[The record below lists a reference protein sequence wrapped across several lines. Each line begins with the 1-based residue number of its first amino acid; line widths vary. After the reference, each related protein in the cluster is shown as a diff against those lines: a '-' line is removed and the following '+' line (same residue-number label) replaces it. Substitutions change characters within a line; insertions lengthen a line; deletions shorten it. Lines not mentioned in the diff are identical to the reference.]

1 MSQVAAEEISK
12 WAASVDL
19 NEADTRFQIIDR
31 LLREVLG
38 WPTQAFRMEQS
49 TIEGYADY
57 HLLRPNGKPA
67 LIVEAKRTGI
77 YFDLPQNFNHKKP
90 FRAVKTRTLL
100 TSEAVKRAII
110 QAQRYCAD
118 EGCEYGAVTNGSQFV
133 LFKAFQRGKAWRDLT
148 ALVVSN
154 TEWFSTNYADAL
166 RLLGYTSVVERQ
178 SLLEAF
184 EGSNPDSREVF
195 FPKERIVSFNQTI
208 NSNALAR
215 HIRGIVQRY
224 FGPIDVEDP
233 QFVDRCYV
241 FERTHDKNVLGI
253 RTLIRDSV
261 SPFMET
267 YGVAETEDLESGGE
281 FASRLARAVRNER
294 EGEGDVVILFGG
306 KGSGKSTFIKK
317 VLLYKPPQYLK
328 KHAISVIIDLLS
340 APKDPRSVREHLW
353 RAVIAKLDV
362 DQLLFGDRDTL
373 IRLFDDRFK
382 VAKRQELSG
391 LFEESESYNLK
402 LNELLGTWKTDEQ
415 YVASRLILWHRRHHR
430 GAIVAIDNTDQ
441 LETELQDYAFSLAA
455 EISKELGCVVL
466 ITMREERFY
475 ASKIRGMLD
484 AYQNSA
490 FHISSP
496 TPSEVFSRRIRYVLE
511 LIAGNIIEME
521 EDVLDDVQSFFR
533 VFLVDFQRDPP
544 SPLNQF
550 VTASAHGNIRLAL
563 DLFGDLVLS
572 GYTNAAEMAQS
583 RSGWVILIH
592 QVIKPLLTPTRLFY
606 DEKLSKIPNLF
617 QIRTSEGGSHFTGL
631 RILKRLSVAQDP
643 LSPSF
648 VSMSELRGFF
658 SETFGADADFRQW
671 IDRLLASNLVEAST
685 RHDSFSEEIDALKIT
700 SFGQFALTDLYKAFT
715 YCELVCTDCGMRS
728 ESHANGLVTFANT
741 EVQLF
746 NERRRFDRV
755 KLRLEK
761 MDLFVSY
768 LAQEEEREVAYF
780 SLGNEYEFVPDL
792 IRSWEAERPRVLQ
805 SASRNK

>member
-1 MSQVAAEEISK
+1 MSQVAAEDIVQLATSI
-12 WAASVDL
+12 DF

-49 TIEGYADY
+49 TLEGFADY

-67 LIVEAKRTGI
+67 LIVEAKRTGV
-77 YFDLPQNFNHKKP
+77 YFDLPANFNHKKP

-100 TSEAVKRAII
+100 TAEALKRAII

-118 EGCEYGAVTNGSQFV
+118 EGCEYGAVTNGAQFV

-148 ALVVSN
+148 ALVVSDIV
-154 TEWFSTNYADAL
+154 WFATNYTEAV
-166 RLLGYTSVVERQ
+166 RLLGYSSVIERQ

-184 EGSNPDSREVF
+184 EGNNPDSREVF

-208 NSNALAR
+208 NANALAR

-233 QFVDRCYV
+233 EFVDKCYV
-241 FERTHDKNVLGI
+241 FERAHDKNVRGI

-267 YGVAETEDLESGGE
+267 YGVADTEDAESGGV
-281 FASRLARAVRNER
+281 FANRLAKAVRKEDK
-294 EGEGDVVILFGG
+294 GDVVILFGG

-317 VLLYKPPQYLK
+317 VLMYKPPQYLK
-328 KHAISVIIDLLS
+328 KHSTPVIIDLLS

-353 RAVIAKLDV
+353 RALITKLDTE
-362 DQLLFGDRDTL
+362 QLLVADRDAL
-373 IRLFDDRFK
+373 IRLFDDRFQ
-382 VAKRQELSG
+382 VAKRQELTG
-391 LFEESESYNLK
+391 LFEDSEAYNLK
-402 LNELLGTWKTDEQ
+402 LNALLAAWKADEK
-415 YVASRLILWHRRHHR
+415 YVAARLVMWHKKHHR
-430 GAIVAIDNTDQ
+430 GAIIAVDNTDQ
-441 LETELQDYAFSLAA
+441 LENELQDYAFSLAA
-455 EISKELGCVVL
+455 EISEELGCVVL

-496 TPSEVFSRRIRYVLE
+496 TPDEVFSRRIQYVLE
-511 LIAGNIIEME
+511 LIAKSSIEIE
-521 EDVLDDVQSFFR
+521 EGFLEDVLAFFR
-533 VFLVDFQRDPP
+533 VFRADFQRDPP

-563 DLFGDLVLS
+563 DLFGDLILS
-572 GYTNAAEMAQS
+572 GYTNATEMAQS

-631 RILKRLSVAQDP
+631 RILKRLSIAQDP

-648 VSMSELRGFF
+648 VSMTDLRGFF
-658 SETFGADADFRQW
+658 SETFGADADFRHW

-685 RHDSFSEEIDALKIT
+685 RHDAFSEDIDALKIT

-715 YCELVCTDCGMRS
+715 YCDLVCTDCGMRS
-728 ESHANGLVTFANT
+728 ESHANGLVTIANT

-746 NERRRFDRV
+746 NERRRFERV

-768 LAQEEEREVAYF
+768 LAQEEDREVAYF
-780 SLGNEYEFVPDL
+780 SLGSEYEFVSDL
-792 IRSWEAERPRVLQ
+792 VKSWEIEKPRVLQ

>member
-1 MSQVAAEEISK
+1 MSQAAAEEIVQFATS
-12 WAASVDL
+12 ANL
-19 NEADTRFQIIDR
+19 NEADTRFHIIDR
-31 LLREVLG
+31 LLQDVLG

-49 TIEGYADY
+49 TVEGFADY
-57 HLLRPNGKPA
+57 HLLRPNGKSA
-67 LIVEAKRTGI
+67 LIVEAKRTGV
-77 YFDLPQNFNHKKP
+77 YFDLPANFNLRKP

-100 TSEAVKRAII
+100 TASGLKTAII

-118 EGCEYGAVTNGSQFV
+118 EGCEYGAVTNGVQFV

-154 TEWFSTNYADAL
+154 IAWFATNYTDAL
-166 RLLGYTSVVERQ
+166 RLLGYSSIVERQ

-184 EGSNPDSREVF
+184 EGSNPDSREIF

-215 HIRGIVQRY
+215 HIRCLVQRY

-233 QFVDRCYV
+233 EFVDRCYV
-241 FERTHDKNVLGI
+241 FERAHDKNVRGI
-253 RTLIRDSV
+253 RTLIKDSV

-267 YGVAETEDLESGGE
+267 YGVADTEDAESGGA
-281 FASRLARAVRNER
+281 FASRLAKAVRK
-294 EGEGDVVILFGG
+294 EGAGDVVILFGG

-328 KHAISVIIDLLS
+328 KHSISIIIDLLS
-340 APKDPRSVREHLW
+340 APKDPRSVRENLW
-353 RAVIAKLDV
+353 RALITKLDV
-362 DQLLFGDRDTL
+362 EQLLLDTRETL
-373 IRLFDDRFK
+373 VRLFDDRFQ

-391 LFEESESYNLK
+391 LFEESESYNIK
-402 LNELLGTWKTDEQ
+402 LNELLAAWKADEQ
-415 YVASRLILWHRRHHR
+415 YVAARLVLWHKKHHR
-430 GAIVAIDNTDQ
+430 GVIVAVDNTDQ
-441 LETELQDYAFSLAA
+441 LETDLQDYAFSLAA
-455 EISKELGCVVL
+455 EISKELSCVVL

-496 TPSEVFSRRIRYVLE
+496 TPGEVFTRRIQYVLE
-511 LIAGNIIEME
+511 LLAAKAIDME
-521 EDVLDDVQSFFR
+521 DSVLEDVLAFFR
-533 VFLVDFQRDPP
+533 VFRTDFQREPP

-563 DLFGDLVLS
+563 DLFGDLILS
-572 GYTNAAEMAQS
+572 GYTNATEMAQS
-583 RSGWVILIH
+583 RTGWMILIH

-631 RILKRLSVAQDP
+631 RILRRLTIGQDP

-648 VSMSELRGFF
+648 VSMTELRGFF
-658 SETFGADADFRQW
+658 SEIFGADADFRQW
-671 IDRLLASNLVEAST
+671 IDRLLASNLIEAST
-685 RHDSFSEEIDALKIT
+685 RHDIFSDDIDALKIT
-700 SFGQFALTDLYKAFT
+700 SFGQFALSDLYKAFT
-715 YCELVCTDCGMRS
+715 YCDLVCTDCGMRS
-728 ESHANGLVTFANT
+728 ESHANGLVAIANS

-746 NERRRFDRV
+746 NERRRFERV
-755 KLRLEK
+755 KLRMEK
-761 MDLFVSY
+761 MDLFVNY
-768 LAQEEEREVAYF
+768 LAQEEDREVAYF
-780 SLGNEYEFVPDL
+780 SLGSEYEFVPDL
-792 IRSWEAERPRVLQ
+792 IESWEHEKPRVLQ